1 MPIARL
7 WQSQVRNIWHSRR
20 IRVPDH
26 YQRRRSQIDIQPL
39 ACVKHSS
46 CCARNSHRSQPLI
59 KEDMTGTL
67 TVIFKYEH
75 RQSTTPISNLM
86 SSSPAMS
93 NHDPSHWKD
102 SNDTSPESLMCDCQS
117 QLKHYDMNGDP
128 YRMRASV
135 PWEYLLKMSR
145 LLKMLQWLS
154 WIPSGGISNRN
165 TVRLTNLNLQNWQC
179 CSESYSS
186 KTEGLGKSEWNQH

>member
-1 MPIARL
+1 
-7 WQSQVRNIWHSRR
+7 
-20 IRVPDH
+20 
-26 YQRRRSQIDIQPL
+26 
-39 ACVKHSS
+39 
-46 CCARNSHRSQPLI
+46 
-59 KEDMTGTL
+59 MTGTL

-128 YRMRASV
+128 HKDLQDACKRSMGIPVEDEPPVEDASV
-135 PWEYLLKMSR
+135 TELDPEWGDFKQEHCKIN
-145 LLKMLQWLS
+145 QF
-154 WIPSGGISNRN
+154 
-165 TVRLTNLNLQNWQC
+165 
-179 CSESYSS
+179 ESS
-186 KTEGLGKSEWNQH
+186 KLTVLQ